1 MNPFVIINPI
11 SSPLIHRTLDTKVV
25 EWDINNR
32 SHTIIVGILDADT
45 GLFIQ
50 DTESTISVSSDCEYL
65 SFISQRSGHQSEPVK
80 KFEGLANLVPLQLI
94 LIADENYPY
103 GDEVTLTVT
112 YRNIET
118 TVTEFDTIKKITTI
132 TKQSSFVMT
141 TDELLP
147 PGTPV
152 ITLANTISSA
162 LNVARPAEYAPGEQ
176 GGRHSIDLFAYVVD
190 SDDLTN
196 TSNIVQAE
204 GAQPYMLIC
213 PENASWGE
221 WERKRSI
228 PIRNDAAL
236 PYGIL
241 SIRTDVGGDNP
252 SEGVG
257 TIKTTLTNNGNGKES
272 KIHFN
277 LGVVFKE

>member
-118 TVTEFDTIKKITTI
+118 TVTEFDTIKK
-132 TKQSSFVMT
+132 
-141 TDELLP
+141 
-147 PGTPV
+147 
-152 ITLANTISSA
+152 
-162 LNVARPAEYAPGEQ
+162 
-176 GGRHSIDLFAYVVD
+176 
-190 SDDLTN
+190 
-196 TSNIVQAE
+196 
-204 GAQPYMLIC
+204 
-213 PENASWGE
+213 
-221 WERKRSI
+221 
-228 PIRNDAAL
+228 
-236 PYGIL
+236 
-241 SIRTDVGGDNP
+241 
-252 SEGVG
+252 
-257 TIKTTLTNNGNGKES
+257 
-272 KIHFN
+272 
-277 LGVVFKE
+277 

>member
-1 MNPFVIINPI
+1 
-11 SSPLIHRTLDTKVV
+11 
-25 EWDINNR
+25 
-32 SHTIIVGILDADT
+32 
-45 GLFIQ
+45 
-50 DTESTISVSSDCEYL
+50 
-65 SFISQRSGHQSEPVK
+65 
-80 KFEGLANLVPLQLI
+80 
-94 LIADENYPY
+94 
-103 GDEVTLTVT
+103 
-112 YRNIET
+112 
-118 TVTEFDTIKKITTI
+118 
-132 TKQSSFVMT
+132 MT